1 MKVVQRDTSE
11 GPWEAEGQ
19 GRHSHFPPWGPAFLA
34 SIPCFSRAGA
44 CDERPSVSPGWELRP
59 RDCQGAENSDVVG
72 RLGPSFPPLTEAA
85 AVSMEDLD
93 LATRDWFRMLC
104 GLGLVFSFFTAE
116 KARRVAADRG

>member
-1 MKVVQRDTSE
+1 M
-11 GPWEAEGQ
+11 
-19 GRHSHFPPWGPAFLA
+19 
-34 SIPCFSRAGA
+34 
-44 CDERPSVSPGWELRP
+44 
-59 RDCQGAENSDVVG
+59 
-72 RLGPSFPPLTEAA
+72 GPSFPPRTEAA